1 MPFRTALSG
10 LNASSAE
17 LRVIGNN
24 VANAGTTGFKKSRV
38 QFADIFASANLGA
51 SANAIGSGVRVAD
64 IAQQFSQGNIA
75 FTDNNLDLA
84 ISGQGFF
91 RLNDN
96 GTTVYSRAGAFG
108 VDRNGYLVNSQ
119 DQRLTGFLADSAGN
133 ITGALGDI
141 QLDTSDIAPRATTT
155 VDLGLNLDA
164 SADIPAAPVTT
175 SAINLGAAGGSPV
188 LDTGDSPVTTGA
200 FDMVDTYGQKV
211 AGAQLQFTYTGTG
224 NDWDVTIV
232 GAGGTMSTA
241 TFTVGTTSTVTLN
254 WDPDGAG
261 SQQTTP
267 ITIDVSTVGQATGGG
282 NTDVTASANGAVQGV
297 FDIADASTYNNST
310 SLTVYD
316 SQGAAHLATFYYR
329 KTGIPNQ
336 WETYFYFDG
345 NRVDGAQANGSDL
358 LEFSPDGKLSAING
372 VATPPSYFTTAT
384 FNPGGGAATMSLTMD
399 YSSVNQFGGG
409 FNVNSLRQDGYA
421 TGRLSGIDIDDTG
434 VILARFTNG
443 QSRTL
448 AQIALANFSNPQGLT
463 QLGDLNWAESYDSGA
478 ALVGAPG
485 TSSLGLIESGALEGS
500 NVDLTEQLVN
510 MITAQRNFQANA
522 QVISTADTITQSII
536 NIR

>member
-24 VANAGTTGFKKSRV
+24 VANASTTGFKKSRA
-38 QFADIFASANLGA
+38 QFADIFASSNLGA
-51 SANAIGSGVRVAD
+51 ASNTIGSGVRIAD
-64 IAQQFSQGNIA
+64 INQQFSQGNIG

-96 GTTVYSRAGAFG
+96 GVNLYSRNGTFG
-108 VDRNGYLVNSQ
+108 VDRNGYIVNSQ
-119 DQRLTGFLADSAGN
+119 DQRLTGFLADNAGN

-141 QLDTSDIAPRATTT
+141 QLDTSDIAPQATSS

-164 SADIPAAPVTT
+164 GASVPVAPVTT
-175 SAINLGAAGGSPV
+175 STISLGSTGPNPV
-188 LDTGDSPVTTGA
+188 LDSGDSPVTTA
-200 FDMVDTYGQKV
+200 PLTLVDDYGNQV
-211 AGAQLQFTYTGTG
+211 TTGQLQFTNTGGNNWDVTLTGTG
-224 NDWDVTIV
+224 
-232 GAGGTMSTA
+232 GTSTTA
-241 TFTVGTTSTVTLN
+241 SMTVGTTGTVSLT

-261 SQQTTP
+261 AQSP
-267 ITIDVSTVGQATGGG
+267 ANIDIDVSSITQVGGG
-282 NTDVTASANGAVQGV
+282 GGTDLTASANGSVQAA
-297 FDIADASTYNNST
+297 FDVSDASTFNSST
-310 SLTVYD
+310 SLTIYD
-316 SQGAAHLATFYYR
+316 SLGATHLATMYYR

-336 WETYFYFDG
+336 WETYLYVDG
-345 NRVDGAQANGSDL
+345 NQVNGAQANGSDL
-358 LEFSPDGKLSAING
+358 LQFASDGSLSTING
-372 VATPPSYFTTAT
+372 AAVPPSSITTPSFA
-384 FNPGGGAATMSLTMD
+384 PGGGAANMTLDMD
-399 YSSVNQFGGG
+399 YASVSQYGGG
-409 FNVNSLRQDGYA
+409 FNVNSLTQDGYA
-421 TGRLSGIDIDDTG
+421 TGRLSGIDIDDSG

-448 AQIALANFSNPQGLT
+448 AQIALANFANSQGLS
-463 QLGDLNWAESYDSGA
+463 QQGDTTWTESFESGA

-485 TSSLGLIESGALEGS
+485 TSSLGLVESGALEGS

-522 QVISTADTITQSII
+522 QVISTADTVTQTII

>member
-10 LNASSAE
+10 LNAASAE

-24 VANAGTTGFKKSRV
+24 VANASTNGFKKSRV
-38 QFADIFASANLGA
+38 EFADIFTSANLGA
-51 SANAIGSGVRVAD
+51 SANAIGSGVRVAE
-64 IAQQFSQGNIA
+64 ISQQFSQGNIT

-96 GTTVYSRAGAFG
+96 GVIVYSRAGAFG
-108 VDRNGYLVNSQ
+108 VDRDGYLVNPQ

-141 QLDTSDIAPRATTT
+141 QLDTSDISPRATTL
-155 VDLGLNLDA
+155 VNLGLNLDA

-175 SAINLGAAGGSPV
+175 SAITLGATGGSPV
-188 LDTGDSPVTTGA
+188 LDTDDSPITTGA
-200 FDMVDTYGQKV
+200 FTMVDTYGQQV
-211 AGAQLQFTYTGTG
+211 NGAQLQFSYLGG
-224 NDWDVTIV
+224 NDWDVTII
-232 GAGGTMSTA
+232 GAGGTVSTA
-241 TFTVGTTSTVTLN
+241 TMTVGTTSTVTLD

-261 SQQTTP
+261 AQESTP
-267 ITIDVSTVGQATGGG
+267 ITIDVSTVGQASGGG
-282 NTDVTASANGAVQGV
+282 NTDVTASANGSVQGV
-297 FDIADASTYNNST
+297 FDVADASTYNNST

-316 SQGAAHLATFYYR
+316 SQGDAHLATFYYR
-329 KTGIPNQ
+329 KTGVPNQ

-345 NRVDGAQANGSDL
+345 KRIDGAQSNGSDL
-358 LEFSPDGKLSAING
+358 LEFSPDGSLSAING
-372 VATPPSYFTTAT
+372 VATPPSYYVTSP
-384 FNPGGGAATMSLTMD
+384 FNPGGGAASMILTFD
-399 YSSVNQFGGG
+399 YSAITQYGGG

-463 QLGDLNWAESYDSGA
+463 QLGDLNWAESYASGA
-478 ALVGAPG
+478 ALVGVPG
-485 TSSLGLIESGALEGS
+485 SSSLGLIESGAVEGS
-500 NVDLTEQLVN
+500 NVDLTEQLVS

-522 QVISTADTITQSII
+522 QVISTADTITQAII

>member
-10 LNASSAE
+10 LNAASAE

-24 VANAGTTGFKKSRV
+24 VANSSTTGFKKSRV
-38 QFADIFASANLGA
+38 QFADIFATANLGA
-51 SANAIGSGVRVAD
+51 SSNAIGSGVRIAD
-64 IAQQFSQGNIA
+64 IAQQFSQGNVS

-91 RLNDN
+91 RLSDN
-96 GTTVYSRAGAFG
+96 GTSVYTRAGSFG
-108 VDRNGYLVNSQ
+108 VDRSGYLVNSQ
-119 DQRLTGFLADSAGN
+119 DQRLTGFLADSVGN

-141 QLDTSDIAPRATTT
+141 QLDTSDIAPQPTSR

-164 SADIPAAPVTT
+164 SASIPAAPVTT
-175 SAINLGAAGGSPV
+175 STVALGSSGASPV
-188 LDTGDSPVTTGA
+188 LDSGDSPVTVGPINL
-200 FDMVDTYGQKV
+200 VDTYGQQIT
-211 AGAQLQFTYTGTG
+211 GAQLQFTNTGG
-224 NDWDVTIV
+224 NDWDVTIT
-232 GAGGTMSTA
+232 GAGGTVSTA
-241 TFTVGTTSTVTLN
+241 SMTVGTTSTVTLN

-261 SQQTTP
+261 AQNSTP
-267 ITIDVSTVGQATGGG
+267 ITIDVTTVGQVSGGG
-282 NTDVTASANGAVQGV
+282 GTDLTASANGALQGV
-297 FDIADASTYNNST
+297 FDVSDASTYNNST

-316 SQGAAHLATFYYR
+316 SLGASHLATLYYR

-336 WETYFYFDG
+336 WESYFYFDG
-345 NRVDGAQANGSDL
+345 TRVAGAQANGSDL
-358 LEFSPDGKLSAING
+358 LEFSPGGSLSAING
-372 VATPPSYFTTAT
+372 VATPPSSFTTT
-384 FNPGGGAATMSLTMD
+384 SFNPGGGASTMSLAMD
-399 YSSVNQFGGG
+399 YSSVSQYGGG

-421 TGRLSGIDIDDTG
+421 TGRLSGIDIDDSG

-448 AQIALANFSNPQGLT
+448 AQIALANFSNSQGLT
-463 QLGDLNWAESYDSGA
+463 QMGDLNWAESFESGA

-485 TSSLGLIESGALEGS
+485 SSSLGLIQSGALEGS

-522 QVISTADTITQSII
+522 QVISTADTITQAII